1 MRMRLLGLLVLGA
14 AIPLVVEGQGAPPG
28 GPPVVPPATA
38 PATPQPQ
45 RPVRRTL
52 DIRAQAPAPEVVT
65 IRPREIPQFSRTLL
79 IPVVYPPP
87 PGGAT
92 ADSADTSRRTMII
105 FPGTLPVS
113 GTAPPAGTGV
123 TPPSS
128 DSASRNRP

>member
-1 MRMRLLGLLVLGA
+1 MRMRLLGLLILGA
-14 AIPLVVEGQGAPPG
+14 AMPLVVEGQGAPPG
-28 GPPVVPPATA
+28 APPAA
-38 PATPQPQ
+38 PPPQ

-87 PGGAT
+87 GGAT
-92 ADSADTSRRTMII
+92 ADSTDISRRTMII

-113 GTAPPAGTGV
+113 GAARPAGASV
-123 TPPSS
+123 TPPPS

>member
-1 MRMRLLGLLVLGA
+1 MRMRLLGLLVLGV

-28 GPPVVPPATA
+28 APPAT
-38 PATPQPQ
+38 PPPQ

-79 IPVVYPPP
+79 IPVLYPPP

-92 ADSADTSRRTMII
+92 ADSADTSRRTVII

-113 GTAPPAGTGV
+113 GAARPAGAGV
-123 TPPSS
+123 TPPPS
-128 DSASRNRP
+128 DSASRHRP